1 MLREAL
7 LSSLYPSLSLSFF
20 PLLSLSGGSSVLLL
34 LFLFLLLLLRLPLP
48 RRYALSSLSLLPIHR
63 LLSLFF
69 HALRC
74 RSLGRTAHRCTSRDA
89 FSRGGMRC
97 AEIRGPALLAPSDE
111 QGYTPV
117 VARISM
123 KWITVHGCSLT
134 DTLANYVARGSHVL
148 ACMRAIRMPSRSLP
162 PLPPSPS
169 HSPSAVTREEKY
181 REDNCS
187 DSFRVSCSPAFPPTV
202 TGHSITLAIWIARC
216 H

>member
-1 MLREAL
+1 MKPSYP
-7 LSSLYPSLSLSFF
+7 LSTLLSLSFF

-111 QGYTPV
+111 QGYTPA

-162 PLPPSPS
+162 PLPPSLPTPPLLQPLREKKNTARIIVPILS
-169 HSPSAVTREEKY
+169 VSPVPLR
-181 REDNCS
+181 
-187 DSFRVSCSPAFPPTV
+187 FRPPLPA
-202 TGHSITLAIWIARC
+202 IQ
-216 H
+216 